1 MPENTAQINSTCEHA
16 VIILWFFS
24 SVGSG
29 TPGKYSYA
37 IVLGYLSLRVN
48 FSGKII
54 SIKHNQPI
62 VYFDNFFSNGDF
74 HCVFIRMVLFLEKLI
89 LHQFSRVTILWH
101 SSYFFGAAI
110 SSEQLPFLRSSFFRT
125 VTFLQQLFFQSSYF
139 FRAKLLSSS
148 HL

>member
-29 TPGKYSYA
+29 TPGKYSYD

-54 SIKHNQPI
+54 SIKHNQPL

-74 HCVFIRMVLFLEKLI
+74 HCVFIRTALFLEKLI